1 MNFIAAIIAIV
12 AFSIGLILGW
22 DAGFTTGVIR
32 ALFIG
37 LIALS
42 VAVVIPGGPWPWT
55 HS

>member
-1 MNFIAAIIAIV
+1 MNFIAAIVAIV

-22 DAGFTTGVIR
+22 DDGFTQGVIR

-42 VAVVIPGGPWPWT
+42 AAIVLPAAISWPVR
-55 HS
+55 S

>member
-1 MNFIAAIIAIV
+1 MNFIAAIVAIV

-22 DAGFTTGVIR
+22 DAGLTTGVIR

-42 VAVVIPGGPWPWT
+42 CAVVMPPGAWPWRN
-55 HS
+55 S